1 MQKSK
6 TLFLVINLFFLIS
19 CKTNDIVSNYKSIE
33 LKEKEFSN
41 VYFSNQEIDYVYKTN
56 ITIYGKEISG
66 IFIIK
71 KINSTQHRI
80 VFTTDFGNKLM
91 DFERSENDF
100 KINYIVDE
108 LNKKIVINTLKKDFD
123 LLLKNNF
130 FITQKFENELL
141 TIYKSDSEKQ
151 YNYLF
156 IDKKSNQLL
165 KIINSTKRKEKIVVN
180 FSSENNIFANHI
192 IFQHYNIQLKIE
204 LNYLKQTN

>member
-141 TIYKSDSEKQ
+141 TVYKSDSEKQ